1 MSRKDIELLL
11 RKYLKRTGR
20 QRTLD
25 ALILDNC
32 QEPVG
37 NGKKSAPKLSF
48 TIQKAP
54 ERKIDIEFTEKPKKK
69 RKIESKESEG
79 KDNSFDNYK

>member
-1 MSRKDIELLL
+1 MSKKDIELLL

-25 ALILDNC
+25 ALILGDC
-32 QEPVG
+32 QEPVD
-37 NGKKSAPKLSF
+37 NENKSAPKLSF

-54 ERKIDIEFTEKPKKK
+54 ERKIDIEFREKPKKK
-69 RKIESKESEG
+69 RKRESKESEG
-79 KDNSFDNYK
+79 KDNSFDNYQ

>member
-1 MSRKDIELLL
+1 MSQKDIELLL

-25 ALILDNC
+25 VLILETG
-32 QEPVG
+32 QEPVR

-69 RKIESKESEG
+69 RKRESKESEG
-79 KDNSFDNYK
+79 KYNSFDNYQ